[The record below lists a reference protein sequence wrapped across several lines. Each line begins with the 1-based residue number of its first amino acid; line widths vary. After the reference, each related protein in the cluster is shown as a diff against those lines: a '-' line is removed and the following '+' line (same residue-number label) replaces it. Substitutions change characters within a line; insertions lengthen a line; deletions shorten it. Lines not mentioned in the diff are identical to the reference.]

1 MEEIGQFRA
10 TIILLGLFAFIVPF
24 IFYYSLR
31 LRPANSFNQDNDPH
45 GAGRLEY
52 EAWRGRLHSFGIS
65 KRYSDLVSVL
75 LNTIDKV
82 IDDKTIKNAKFPHY
96 WSLASL
102 NKCIY
107 FSILYPFISIVLVW
121 TSTGASEYIEQ
132 SLLLDDHSL
141 PERLISA
148 AALFGA
154 AFAYH
159 EFQSNS
165 EKKQK
170 KIKSIIYLAIF
181 IALFLIV
188 ENYIGFQ
195 LLHIF
200 LVLYLVLDRLFRRDS
215 WISGYEFLTICIFIL
230 VCSLKSGPL
239 FELVPASDMELRHG
253 QEIYA

>member
-1 MEEIGQFRA
+1 
-10 TIILLGLFAFIVPF
+10 
-24 IFYYSLR
+24 
-31 LRPANSFNQDNDPH
+31 
-45 GAGRLEY
+45 
-52 EAWRGRLHSFGIS
+52 
-65 KRYSDLVSVL
+65 
-75 LNTIDKV
+75 
-82 IDDKTIKNAKFPHY
+82 
-96 WSLASL
+96 
-102 NKCIY
+102 
-107 FSILYPFISIVLVW
+107 
-121 TSTGASEYIEQ
+121 
-132 SLLLDDHSL
+132 LDDHSL

-215 WISGYEFLTICIFIL
+215 WISGYEFLTICIFIPSVALLIPSDTDENSLSLGWGTVFIIVFFFIIAFSVAIASYRYFRRSIGEKAFGLLFWASHAVMLPLTIFGLLTTMPATVTL